1 MNENLAH
8 RAYRTELQRVLP
20 STQDPNAAFTCYR
33 EAVQEVFSLTAT
45 QTDCQNRNGGSYRLP
60 SATPQTP
67 LAVSFRGST
76 FAGMRQPS
84 LDAWVRHTNS
94 LNGRGYM
101 SPDIVC
107 RCNALRHANIGGS
120 PFGLVGAP
128 RIGRGTNRL

>member
-1 MNENLAH
+1 MKTLLTAH
-8 RAYRTELQRVLP
+8 TVLSFKGLFLP

-84 LDAWVRHTNS
+84 LDAWVRYTNS
-94 LNGRGYM
+94 LNGRGYTLLG
-101 SPDIVC
+101 VVF
-107 RCNALRHANIGGS
+107 RCNVLRHANMGKPFRAGGRT
-120 PFGLVGAP
+120 P
-128 RIGRGTNRL
+128 NRTGD